1 MKEDLKKY
9 FDEIEHLQ
17 YSERLPSHASLFENK
32 AIISKFLWDIH
43 SHNAKKFYI
52 NNNTKYDSKLEEY
65 GYITGKLDKKNTD
78 LLMKIFNS
86 CEKIK
91 FDPFD
96 FDSDYVYEPRK
107 NLHDDM
113 IRINN
118 YYKPSK
124 FFFENLPNI
133 LNPLKQTLEQ
143 EIQFYW
149 RVASSRIFEVKPV
162 NKAQGF
168 HKDDQALA
176 IKKLFFYPKG
186 ANRKIGSTILID
198 KKGKE
203 TIIEL
208 ESGSW
213 LLFENSLCE
222 HQAFSSE
229 ECVGRPTIEIDLM
242 PDFSTDTKIEYHGI
256 NGWYPWI
263 PMQES
268 SMEIKGGLDYKN
280 VYDRN
285 LKRILGLCEINKTD
299 TYRFPCEFSDYY
311 KEGNYVFEEIN
322 EAEENNI
329 NIKEDIK
336 EDINRAVE
344 KNGLITFLIIFFK
357 TIPNIFLKKTI
368 KKFK

>member
-1 MKEDLKKY
+1 M
-9 FDEIEHLQ
+9 
-17 YSERLPSHASLFENK
+17 
-32 AIISKFLWDIH
+32 
-43 SHNAKKFYI
+43 
-52 NNNTKYDSKLEEY
+52 
-65 GYITGKLDKKNTD
+65 
-78 LLMKIFNS
+78 
-86 CEKIK
+86 
-91 FDPFD
+91 
-96 FDSDYVYEPRK
+96 
-107 NLHDDM
+107 
-113 IRINN
+113 
-118 YYKPSK
+118 
-124 FFFENLPNI
+124 
-133 LNPLKQTLEQ
+133 
-143 EIQFYW
+143 
-149 RVASSRIFEVKPV
+149 
-162 NKAQGF
+162 
-168 HKDDQALA
+168 
-176 IKKLFFYPKG
+176 
-186 ANRKIGSTILID
+186 ID

-242 PDFSTDTKIEYHGI
+242 PDFSTDTKIEYNGI

-263 PMQES
+263 PIQES
-268 SMEIKGGLDYKN
+268 SIEIKGGLDYKN
-280 VYDRN
+280 VYERN

-311 KEGNYVFEEIN
+311 KEGNNVFEEIN

-357 TIPNIFLKKTI
+357 TIPNIFLKKTM